1 MFVSRRTRTFAALM
15 AVIFPSI
22 LFTAALRAQEGET
35 KDDGKKEAPPL
46 IKPAIDFDALVKQ
59 LDAEQFTDR
68 QDASQKLIEA
78 GADAIEVLRKAAAG
92 ESREARMRAVEILK
106 RHFQGDDDALKK
118 AALDALQKLAEA
130 DKPIV
135 ARMAK
140 EILKPKPAQP
150 APGQGGFR
158 IGPAQIQIQVQNVA
172 GGKRQVRTKI
182 TNGVKEIE
190 AEEDGRKVKIVD
202 DPNNGIKM
210 EITEKKDGKETT
222 RKIEA
227 KNADELKKK
236 DAEAHKIYE
245 EYSKNAGRLQI
256 RGIQVQPR
264 RAIPL
269 QLRPLRRIR
278 DLRGA
283 QDQIEKAA
291 KELDEA
297 VKQLKKAIEDGSQA
311 DELKKSVKRLEQ
323 VRKEVEEAK
332 EKLGG

>member
-1 MFVSRRTRTFAALM
+1 MFVPCRTCHLAALM
-15 AVIFPSI
+15 TV
-22 LFTAALRAQEGET
+22 LFTSAVCAQDADAK
-35 KDDGKKEAPPL
+35 KDGDGGARPL
-46 IKPAIDFDALVKQ
+46 VAPAIDLDSLVKQ
-59 LDAEQFTDR
+59 LDAEKFTDR
-68 QDASQKLIEA
+68 QAASQKLIKA
-78 GADAIEVLRKAAAG
+78 GAKAIEALRKAAAG
-92 ESREARMRAVEILK
+92 DSREARTRAVEILK
-106 RHFQGDDDALKK
+106 KHFEGDDDALKK
-118 AALDALQKLAEA
+118 AAMEALEKLAEG
-130 DKPIV
+130 DKPII
-135 ARMAK
+135 ARLAK
-140 EILKPKPAQP
+140 GILKPKPA
-150 APGQGGFR
+150 PGQGGIR

-172 GGKRQVRTKI
+172 GGGRQVRTKI

-190 AEEDGRKVKIVD
+190 AEENGRKVKIVD

-227 KNADELKKK
+227 KDADDLKKK

-245 EYSKNAGRLQI
+245 QYSKNAGRIQI
-256 RGIQVQPR
+256 RGIQLQPG

-269 QLRPLRRIR
+269 PIRPGGIRPLRRIR

-311 DELKKSVKRLEQ
+311 DELKKSVERLEQ
-323 VRKEVEEAK
+323 VRKDVQEAK